1 VNRRLVLHVL
11 IVAAATPLGC
21 GAGSKAPDK
30 GLTSHIQLL
39 ASLYNKAARDVGRY
53 PKNEQEL
60 KETIGKMDLNL
71 EAMKLSSVDEL
82 YVSERDGQPLG
93 IVLPPNAK
101 GVIVYE
107 KTGIDGTR
115 LVAFSEGNVQEVD
128 ESRFRELVPDKR
140 TL

>member
-1 VNRRLVLHVL
+1 MRVNRRLVLQVL
-11 IVAAATPLGC
+11 IVAAGAPLGC

-39 ASLYNKAARDVGRY
+39 ASLYNKAARDLGRY

-60 KETIGKMDLNL
+60 KDTISKMDLKL
-71 EAMKLSSVDEL
+71 EAMKLSNINEVF
-82 YVSERDGQPLG
+82 VSERDGQPLV

-101 GVIVYE
+101 GVTVHE
-107 KTGIDGTR
+107 KTGVDGTY

-128 ESRFRELVPDKR
+128 ESRFRELV
-140 TL
+140 TE